1 MSDKVKKSSYYV
13 SVGALAQIIGYLN
26 DAQLDME
33 PFYELVGISP
43 NILSSPDD
51 RIPVEKYILAEN
63 VAALLTQDPYLGLH
77 MGQYAHTGN
86 WSILGYMMMNCQTV
100 GEAFHKFHKYSA
112 IIGNL
117 VTPRIETI
125 FDKMTIFLT
134 IPKDAPPVSRHCY
147 EGFFSSLIFIAC
159 NVSGKAIHPIEVG
172 FAHSKPPSLEDYQKI
187 FNCPVLFDQSQNYMI
202 MNKGI
207 TNTPVIMPS
216 ETLLIH
222 FEHYADEFLSQIEPH
237 FLITREVK
245 KLILS
250 YMDNENL
257 SLSFIANLLSM
268 STRSL
273 QMHLKN
279 EGTTFSKLLL
289 TTRKELVKKYLK
301 ENYSTEDI
309 TYLLGF
315 IDPSSFR
322 KVFKKWYGMTP
333 KEYKKLLNQ

>member
-1 MSDKVKKSSYYV
+1 MSKESKKSSYHV
-13 SVGALAQIIGYLN
+13 SVGALAQIIGYLSCAN
-26 DAQLDME
+26 IDMNE
-33 PFYELVGISP
+33 FYELVGLSP
-43 NILSSPDD
+43 GILSCPDD
-51 RIPVEKYILAEN
+51 RIPVEKYILAEDA
-63 VAALLTQDPYLGLH
+63 AALLTKDPYLGLH
-77 MGQYAHTGN
+77 MGQFAHTGN

-117 VTPRIETI
+117 VTPHIKSTH
-125 FDKMTIFLT
+125 DKMTMFLT
-134 IPKDAPPVSRHCY
+134 IPEDAPAISRHCY
-147 EGFFSSLIFIAC
+147 EGYFSSLIFIGC
-159 NVSGKAIHPIEVG
+159 NVSGKTIYPIEVG
-172 FAHSKPPSLEDYQKI
+172 FAHSKPPSLDDYQRI

-202 MNKGI
+202 MNKEV
-207 TNTPVIMPS
+207 TSTPVIMPN

-222 FEHYADEFLSQIEPH
+222 FERYADEFLSKIEPQYP
-237 FLITREVK
+237 ITRQVK

-257 SLSFIANLLSM
+257 SLAFIANLLSM

-279 EGTTFSKLLL
+279 EGTTFSELLL
-289 TTRKELVKKYLK
+289 TTRKELAKKYLK

-315 IDPSSFR
+315 LDPSSFR
-322 KVFKKWYGMTP
+322 KVFKKWYGLTP
-333 KEYKKLLNQ
+333 KEYKKML